1 MTFGLNWVRN
11 HYLGNALEIA
21 SNINQNETAFD
32 SGNTFE
38 SLHLPVIVADET
50 GRIIYAN
57 NCALDTLASSFKGL
71 KQLNLFEIVRP
82 LNVLNS
88 LVQEVLNAGIDA
100 SASEI
105 EIISPNLTSFSGDV
119 LLTPNP
125 SPKLVTAMFWPR
137 TTNNFKK
144 QALANERNQSFG
156 RIGLALAHEVKNPLA
171 GIRGAAQLLM
181 LDVSDEQKPLGN
193 LIIEET
199 DRIHRLMDK
208 VESLGDDAS
217 IKRQPVNIHAVLDT
231 VVKLAENGF
240 ASDINITC
248 QFDVSLPQIMGDTDS
263 LIQIFLNL
271 AKNAAE
277 AARERGDAAQII
289 FATHYRHDQKMRK
302 SEHGFP
308 HLPIEVAITDNGF
321 GIAEEL
327 QNFLFDPFVTTK
339 ANGSGMGLAII
350 RKLIAAHSGIIEF
363 DTENGRTVFR
373 VRLPLANLDIGE

>member
-1 MTFGLNWVRN
+1 MIGIIKSTN
-11 HYLGNALEIA
+11 EA
-21 SNINQNETAFD
+21 SAVKNCEVFD
-32 SGNTFE
+32 D
-38 SLHLPVIVADET
+38 LHLPVLVISEAGKID
-50 GRIIYAN
+50 YAN
-57 NCALDTLASSFKGL
+57 NFALDALASSFKNL
-71 KQLNLFEIVRP
+71 KLLNLFEIVRP
-82 LNVLNS
+82 PNALNH
-88 LVQEVLNAGIDA
+88 LVQEVLGEGIDA

-105 EIISPNLTSFSGDV
+105 EVISPHLASLCGDV
-119 LLTPNP
+119 LITPHV
-125 SPKLVTAMFWPR
+125 SHGHATLIFWPR
-137 TTNNFKK
+137 NKASNFKK

-181 LDVSDEQKPLGN
+181 FDASDDQKPLGN

-208 VESLGDDAS
+208 IESLGDETS
-217 IKRQPVNIHAVLDT
+217 IQLKPVNIHAVLDI

-240 ASDINITC
+240 ASDVNILC
-248 QFDVSLPQIMGDTDS
+248 QFDVSLPYIMGDADS

-277 AARERGDAAQII
+277 AARERGDTAQII
-289 FATHYRHDQKMRK
+289 FSTNYRHDHKTK
-302 SEHGFP
+302 TSERGFA

-350 RKLIAAHSGIIEF
+350 RKLIAAHSGLIEF
-363 DTENGRTVFR
+363 DTDNGRTVFK
-373 VRLPLANLDIGE
+373 VRFPLAPRMLENSK